1 MKKNLLTLCT
11 LFISIFAF
19 ISCDNAT
26 STSGGSTQ
34 GIYTVDRNFIYPELI
49 DTFYKIDNIADF
61 DLKNGDRAY
70 LTLAYEYDN
79 YFGPNFAKYS
89 IKSVES
95 KLSVHGLTAASE
107 IDKEIYSSP
116 IIAPKEVL
124 INMSSNGVASAAS
137 WLWKNHQNI
146 SIIYKSN
153 GTEGDFKLS
162 PVGLS
167 GDTLCFALNAKIED
181 GDKYMTKL
189 LSFDI
194 SETPNMLS
202 VEDKNKL
209 VAFDYIYTKISTIW
223 YDEKND
229 TTKIMYPFVGKDKN
243 CFKK

>member
-11 LFISIFAF
+11 LFVSIFAF

-26 STSGGSTQ
+26 STSSGSIQ
-34 GIYTVDRNFIYPELI
+34 GIYTVDRNFIRPELI
-49 DTFYKIDNIADF
+49 DTFYKIDNITNF
-61 DLKNGDRAY
+61 GLKNGDRAY
-70 LTLAYEYDN
+70 LTVAYEYDN
-79 YFGPNFAKYS
+79 YFGPSSAKYS
-89 IKSVES
+89 IKSVDS
-95 KLSVHGLTAASE
+95 KLPVDGLTADSE

-116 IIAPKEVL
+116 IIAPQEVF
-124 INMSSNGVASAAS
+124 INITNNGVVKSAG
-137 WLWKNHQNI
+137 WLWKNYQNI

-167 GDTLCFALNAKIED
+167 GDTLCLALNAKIED
-181 GDKYMTKL
+181 GDKYMAKI

-194 SETPNMLS
+194 SEASNMLS
-202 VEDKNKL
+202 AEDKNKL

-229 TTKIMYPFVGKDKN
+229 TTKIMYPFVGKGIN